1 MKFAIQMEPETLLGH
16 TVTHI
21 MSRIYI
27 HNYVYKNVFHNLLW
41 YTLLILLNI
50 LCIYDYVYRNV
61 FHSLLWYIRFAPC
74 QSTEF
79 SFIYQSMVWSVGS
92 SLDVQNNFMWKSC
105 FRAHVATSSAHLAVI
120 GSICA
125 RPIFWPCHQGV
136 WSISASFSSPNEGSE
151 ALGRF
156 SSSSAIHLSRRCK
169 HLLVC
174 GIEVPISSLN
184 LFD

>member
-1 MKFAIQMEPETLLGH
+1 MKEIKCTRKKKKQSGYYIIQKRILIWRCSTKQSTPRPRLGK
-16 TVTHI
+16 
-21 MSRIYI
+21 MSP
-27 HNYVYKNVFHNLLW
+27 
-41 YTLLILLNI
+41 
-50 LCIYDYVYRNV
+50 
-61 FHSLLWYIRFAPC
+61 RFAPC

-125 RPIFWPCHQGV
+125 RPIFWPGHQGV

>member
-1 MKFAIQMEPETLLGH
+1 MPRDGA
-16 TVTHI
+16 
-21 MSRIYI
+21 SRARMRSGG
-27 HNYVYKNVFHNLLW
+27 LSS
-41 YTLLILLNI
+41 
-50 LCIYDYVYRNV
+50 
-61 FHSLLWYIRFAPC
+61 SLEQHVRENDGEHGYLYLTTIICATKPSNFRFAPC